1 MDSQEL
7 SVTVVTTEHFFR
19 GVVRT
24 HGQRLLDS
32 LNDPTTDFFAMDDVE
47 VFRASYNVRAAQL
60 PTAAVWKRH
69 IGMVLITVRRHEA
82 PERQA
87 NARRVKQQFPA
98 MLTCLGYDIEGTV
111 HLRGLADPVNA
122 LSHDFDNFFPVTE
135 ALVTHGGNRKLQ
147 LRVPV
152 AMIKRDA
159 VSMFHLT
166 LDTPSEHDV
175 LASIREL
182 VPDQSVGDPQSSAP
196 PA

>member
-1 MDSQEL
+1 
-7 SVTVVTTEHFFR
+7 
-19 GVVRT
+19 VVRT